1 MSPTGHEG
9 AGSLRSA
16 LVQRGW
22 ALSVSAYPSTD
33 VSDCHTFE
41 VSVDLTELG
50 EAHRYEVVEVV
61 LAYVDL
67 LRQSYIGWEGN
78 SSGISTGR
86 DGTQDA
92 TKAVGLPSY
101 LLDELQTMSSVS
113 FNYSEK
119 SDPATY
125 VSTLASVMQSVP
137 APRDYL
143 TAQSLFEYPDQARVA
158 AYLSHL
164 TPEDARITCVSPD
177 FKDKT
182 TQIGRYYGTEYR
194 TVALGDGTAE
204 EQAVWR
210 RLQRVTAQDY
220 PELALPKQNELI
232 PASFDLVSSNA
243 AAAVSVSGAAAAVK
257 NDSDN
262 QGAQAALLTTLM
274 APPALV
280 RHDACWQV
288 WHKPDVSFR
297 LPKVYALI
305 DLAAPADVVSAKFVV
320 QSRLFSSCFA
330 ESMSEFFYTA
340 KLAGVSMD
348 LDLTNRGATL
358 VLSGYSDKLRLF
370 ALRALTSL
378 RTFRP
383 NEATFERYREQ
394 LLRDLNNFST
404 QQPYYH
410 ASYYASL
417 ALESNRYP
425 IPDLLEAAK
434 SIRIEDIHDFLAS
447 HYGRSYGKALMMGN
461 IDAKGAEGLV
471 DAVQEVFPFT
481 ALSAEQRAKVEVTMI
496 PRAAELSTSGAIS
509 SQGSAEAK
517 PTGVLIAHP
526 EPNPKDTNSAVS
538 FYFQLPRREPT
549 QYMHVELLAE
559 VLEQL
564 FYNSLRTQQQL
575 GYVVSASLQKREGIR
590 LINFVVQSSIADGA
604 ELRRRVE
611 AFIRDE
617 VPVFVDS
624 LTEES
629 LEVYKQGIAVRKLE
643 PDQRL
648 TSQASRFW
656 GEIVSRSVAEAPVGA
671 GCVSVT
677 TAGGDREAGEVAAPV
692 CVTDNS
698 AVSSVPVPRFD
709 RRVQEVSA
717 LQTITLQD
725 FRQFAHIFLSASSPD
740 RRVLVSQITSQIPV
754 GAAGEETCDA
764 SDAEESSDAAPIAR
778 ICEANANAVVE
789 AVEVA
794 CVDISGREVEYQR
807 QNQHM

>member
-1 MSPTGHEG
+1 MMSLLGHEG

-16 LVQRGW
+16 LVQRSW

-67 LRQSYIGWEGN
+67 LRQSYHGWEGN
-78 SSGISTGR
+78 SSGLSTGK
-86 DGTQDA
+86 DGTPGA
-92 TKAVGLPSY
+92 TKATGLPSY
-101 LLDELQTMSSVS
+101 ILDELQTMSSVS

-143 TAQSLFEYPDQARVA
+143 TAQSLFEHPDQARVA
-158 AYLSHL
+158 EYLSHL
-164 TPEDARITCVSPD
+164 IPEGARITCVSPD

-182 TQIGRYYGTEYR
+182 TQVGRYYGTEYR

-220 PELALPKQNELI
+220 PELTLPEQNELI
-232 PASFDLVSSNA
+232 PENFDLVSSNVA
-243 AAAVSVSGAAAAVK
+243 ATVSVSGTAEAVK
-257 NDSDN
+257 DDSMEV
-262 QGAQAALLTTLM
+262 ALLTTLM

-288 WHKPDVSFR
+288 WHKTDVSFR

-305 DLAAPADVVSAKFVV
+305 DLAAPADVVNAKFVV

-383 NEATFERYREQ
+383 AEATFERYREQ

-447 HYGRSYGKALMMGN
+447 HYSRSYGKALMMGN
-461 IDAKGAEGLV
+461 LDAKGAEGLV
-471 DAVQEVFPFT
+471 NAVQEVFPFT
-481 ALSAEQRAKVEVTMI
+481 ALLAEHRAKVEVAVI
-496 PRAAELSTSGAIS
+496 PKAAELFTSGAIS
-509 SQGSAEAK
+509 SQVSVEAK

-538 FYFQLPRREPT
+538 FYFQLPSREPA
-549 QYMHVELLAE
+549 QYMHVELLTE

-575 GYVVSASLQKREGIR
+575 GYIVSASLQKREGIR
-590 LINFVVQSSIADGA
+590 LINFVVQSSVADGA

-611 AFIRDE
+611 AFLRDE
-617 VPVFVDS
+617 VPIFVDS

-671 GCVSVT
+671 GCVSVA
-677 TAGGDREAGEVAAPV
+677 TAGRDSAAGEVAAPV
-692 CVTDNS
+692 CVTSTDSS

-717 LQTITLQD
+717 LHAITLSD
-725 FRQFAHIFLSASSPD
+725 FRQFAHSFLSASSPD
-740 RRVLVSQITSQIPV
+740 RRLLVSQITSQIPV
-754 GAAGEETCDA
+754 GDAGEEMCDA
-764 SDAEESSDAAPIAR
+764 SDAEESGDAAPIAR
-778 ICEANANAVVE
+778 TCEINANAGVV

>member
-67 LRQSYIGWEGN
+67 LRQSYHGWEGN
-78 SSGISTGR
+78 RTDISTGR
-86 DGTQDA
+86 DGTPGA
-92 TKAVGLPSY
+92 TKAAGLPQY
-101 LLDELQTMSSVS
+101 ILDELQTMSSVS

-143 TAQSLFEYPDQARVA
+143 TAQSLFEHPDQSRVA
-158 AYLSHL
+158 EYLSHL
-164 TPEDARITCVSPD
+164 TPVDARITCVSPD

-194 TVALGDGTAE
+194 TVALADGTAE

-210 RLQRVTAQDY
+210 RLQRVIAQDY
-220 PELALPKQNELI
+220 PELTLPEQNELI
-232 PASFDLVSSNA
+232 PENFDLVSSNA
-243 AAAVSVSGAAAAVK
+243 AAVSVSGTTATVK
-257 NDSDN
+257 DD
-262 QGAQAALLTTLM
+262 QGMQAAQLTTLM

-280 RHDACWQV
+280 RYDACWQV
-288 WHKPDVSFR
+288 WHKTDVSFR

-305 DLAAPADVVSAKFVV
+305 DLAAPADVVNAKFVV

-348 LDLTNRGATL
+348 LDLMNRGATL

-383 NEATFERYREQ
+383 DEATFERYREQ

-425 IPDLLEAAK
+425 IPELLEAAK

-481 ALSAEQRAKVEVTMI
+481 ALSAEQRAKVEVTVL
-496 PRAAELSTSGAIS
+496 PKAAELSTSGATS
-509 SQGSAEAK
+509 SQVSAEAK
-517 PTGVLIAHP
+517 PAGVLIAHP
-526 EPNPKDTNSAVS
+526 EPNAKDTNSAVS
-538 FYFQLPRREPT
+538 FYFQLPSREPT

-575 GYVVSASLQKREGIR
+575 GYIVSASLQKREGIR
-590 LINFVVQSSIADGA
+590 LINFVVQSSVADGA

-611 AFIRDE
+611 AFLRDE

-656 GEIVSRSVAEAPVGA
+656 GEIVSRSVAEAPVEA
-671 GCVSVT
+671 GCVSVA
-677 TAGGDREAGEVAAPV
+677 TAGGDSTAGEVAAPV
-692 CVTDNS
+692 CVTSTDSS

-717 LQTITLQD
+717 LQAITLQD
-725 FRQFAHIFLSASSPD
+725 FRQFAHSFLSASSPD
-740 RRVLVSQITSQIPV
+740 RRLLVSQITSQIPV
-754 GAAGEETCDA
+754 GDAVEETCDA
-764 SDAEESSDAAPIAR
+764 SDAEENSDAVPIAR
-778 ICEANANAVVE
+778 TCEADGNAGVE